1 MDTPRLSAWQAAR
14 QSYSLFL
21 NALPRFSLMLLKML
35 AAFILANGLV
45 LTFFYEP
52 PTAGAPGA
60 SYGTNLDLLALLL
73 MAPFLAACGRLA
85 LLGTGAGEA
94 YFVKVFQG
102 RETRFLV
109 TMLAALVGGLAP
121 AGLAAAAMYGLAGGG
136 APRLDPGVVAAF
148 AAILLLGLLLSVQVF
163 FRVMVWPLA
172 AAVDKRPAFGAA
184 FRLGGRIVWRACAA
198 TALVSGPFLVLNV
211 VLGAAAFVWADGDPT
226 RFFDKRFL
234 FCVET
239 VSNMLQA
246 LHLGLT
252 TMACALIAKGAI
264 PELFAGDPPPT
275 QAAPGQTP

>member
-1 MDTPRLSAWQAAR
+1 MTRHATLSSWQAAR

-21 NALPRFSLMLLKML
+21 GALPRFSLMLLKML

-121 AGLAAAAMYGLAGGG
+121 AGLAAA
-136 APRLDPGVVAAF
+136 
-148 AAILLLGLLLSVQVF
+148 I
-163 FRVMVWPLA
+163 
-172 AAVDKRPAFGAA
+172 DKRPAFGAA
-184 FRLGGRIVWRACAA
+184 FKLGGRIVWRACAA

-211 VLGAAAFVWADGDPT
+211 ILGAAAFVWAEGDPT
-226 RFFDKRFL
+226 RLFDKRFL

-264 PELFAGDPPPT
+264 PEIFAGDPPT